1 MELKDLEN
9 ESSTTA
15 EMYEQNNCEV
25 SVTNSS
31 ESEAKSRRTCW
42 VSNENHVT
50 PNFDLNSATT
60 TVKTPKKVNFQ
71 SLDEVSKN
79 SLSPSKLNIKIF
91 SLLYKCF
98 RSIPNL
104 SYIFRS

>member
-1 MELKDLEN
+1 
-9 ESSTTA
+9 
-15 EMYEQNNCEV
+15 MYEQNNCEV

-42 VSNENHVT
+42 VSNENYVT

-71 SLDEVSKN
+71 SLDEVMEN
-79 SLSPSKLNIKIF
+79 HRSPIKLNIENYLFIKN
-91 SLLYKCF
+91 LDLYLIINIQLGIKT
-98 RSIPNL
+98 S
-104 SYIFRS
+104 